1 MIRFQKVSIKKADQ
15 LILKELDFQLEFPF
29 KVAIAGE
36 NGSGKSTL
44 LDAVAGRI
52 FPFQG
57 KIEKPHYSEIVLV
70 PRDYSFNRMVGAAYQ
85 YYQQRYS
92 AYDSEIGPTLWE
104 VLQNQMKPVGT
115 VAERSVELPP
125 LLYSETEVEEVAN
138 LMNVSHL
145 LQRKITGLS
154 NGETRRSLIAWALLK
169 KPKVLL
175 LDQPF
180 TGLDTESKNSLREI
194 LDNLKV
200 SFILVAGPADLPITV
215 ESLFLL
221 ENGELTEI
229 IKPPFSAIEVREKA
243 LKIDQ
248 GKLKKLFPET
258 MDTFETAFSIK
269 NGIVQYGE
277 KKALDGVS
285 WEVKKGECWALM
297 GPNGSGKTTLL
308 SMLTAD
314 NPKAY
319 QNDIVL
325 FDQKRGSGES
335 IWDIKKK
342 IGFVSPEL
350 HLFFPKNSSVLKVV
364 ASGLFDSIGLYRK
377 LKPEEEQKTVE
388 LLTFFELSHLKDRLL
403 SHLSTGE
410 QRLVLL
416 ARALIK
422 NPPFLLLDEPC
433 QNLDYQHMVYFRN
446 LVNTLV
452 ISLNKTL
459 IYVTHNPEEI
469 PEAIDKYLYLEKGK
483 VLKIDGVFKSTNNKI
498 PLPKF

>member
-1 MIRFQKVSIKKADQ
+1 MIQFHKVSIKKGDQ
-15 LILKELDFQLEFPF
+15 LILSELDFQIEFPF
-29 KVAIAGE
+29 KIAIAGE

-44 LDAVAGRI
+44 LDAIAGKI

-57 KIEKPHYSEIVLV
+57 KIEKPHYSEILLV

-104 VLQNQMKPVGT
+104 VLQNQAKPVGT
-115 VAERSVELPP
+115 VDEKSVELPSLQYEP
-125 LLYSETEVEEVAN
+125 DWVDEIAE

-145 LQRKITGLS
+145 LQRKITSLS
-154 NGETRRSLIAWALLK
+154 NGETRRSLIAWALLQ
-169 KPKVLL
+169 KPKLLL
-175 LDQPF
+175 LDNPF
-180 TGLDTESKNSLREI
+180 TGLDTASKELLKEI
-194 LDNLKV
+194 INKLDV
-200 SFILVAGPADLPITV
+200 SILLVAGANDLPDSI
-215 ESLFLL
+215 ESILILKDGRL
-221 ENGELTEI
+221 AQTLT
-229 IKPPFSAIEVREKA
+229 PPFGDLQQEERS
-243 LKIDQ
+243 LNIDHDQ
-248 GKLKKLFPET
+248 LPSLFPET
-258 MDTFETAFSIK
+258 EEDFEVAFSIK
-269 NGIVQYGE
+269 NGLVKYGE
-277 KKALDGVS
+277 KKALDGVN
-285 WEVKKGECWALM
+285 WVVKNGECWALM

-308 SMLTAD
+308 SLLTAD

-325 FDQKRGSGES
+325 FDKKRGTGES

-350 HLFFPKNSSVLKVV
+350 HLFFPKNSTVLKVV

-377 LKPEEEQKTVE
+377 LKPEEETKAAG
-388 LLTFFELSHLKDRLL
+388 LLKFFDLSHLSDRLL

-422 NPPFLLLDEPC
+422 NPPILLLDEPC

-446 LVNTLV
+446 LINELV
-452 ISLNKTL
+452 TSLNKTL

-469 PEAIDKYLYLEKGK
+469 PTAINKTIYLENGK
-483 VLKIDGVFKSTNNKI
+483 VIKCD
-498 PLPKF
+498 

>member
-1 MIRFQKVSIKKADQ
+1 MLQFHKVSIKKGDQ
-15 LILKELDFQLEFPF
+15 LILSELNFQLSLPF
-29 KVAIAGE
+29 KVAVSGE
-36 NGSGKSTL
+36 TGSGKSSF
-44 LDAVAGRI
+44 LDAVAGKL

-57 KIEKPHYSEIVLV
+57 KIERPHYSDILLV

-104 VLQNQMKPVGT
+104 VLQNQVKPVGT
-115 VAERSVELPP
+115 VDEKSVELPP
-125 LLYSETEVEEVAN
+125 LTYEADWLDEIAR
-138 LMNVSHL
+138 LMNIAHL
-145 LQRKITGLS
+145 LQRRITSLS
-154 NGETRRSLIAWALLK
+154 NGETRRSLIAWALLQ
-169 KPKVLL
+169 KPKLLL
-175 LDQPF
+175 LDNPF
-180 TGLDTESKNSLREI
+180 TGLDTASKELLKEVINKLEVSL
-194 LDNLKV
+194 L
-200 SFILVAGPADLPITV
+200 LVAGAKDLPACI
-215 ESLFLL
+215 ESQLFLKEGRL
-221 ENGELTEI
+221 AEI
-229 IKPPFSAIEVREKA
+229 RKPPFNDFQEDEKS
-243 LKIDQ
+243 LKIDPRQ
-248 GKLKKLFPET
+248 LYRVFSET
-258 MDTFETAFSIK
+258 EEDFDVAFSIK
-269 NGIVQYGE
+269 DGIVSYGE
-277 KKALDGVS
+277 KKALDGVN
-285 WEVKKGECWALM
+285 WQVKRAECWALM

-325 FDQKRGSGES
+325 FDKKRGSGES
-335 IWDIKKK
+335 IWDIKRK

-377 LKPEEEQKTVE
+377 LKPEEEKRAIE
-388 LLTFFELSHLKDRLL
+388 LLEFFELAHLTDRLL

-422 NPPFLLLDEPC
+422 KPPILLLDEPC

-452 ISLNKTL
+452 KSLNKTL

-469 PEAIDKYLYLEKGK
+469 PEAIDKYLYLDKGK
-483 VLKIDGVFKSTNNKI
+483 VLKVS
-498 PLPKF
+498 